1 MGGGRV
7 DEKAKMPS
15 KGPFLDLEMIGE
27 GGTHGASWLE
37 GRVWQEMRVT
47 MSNPVECT
55 GQIDERRAKSQKEMC
70 VNYFTSVLLGEVRE
84 VATDFF

>member
-55 GQIDERRAKSQKEMC
+55 GQIYER
-70 VNYFTSVLLGEVRE
+70 
-84 VATDFF
+84 